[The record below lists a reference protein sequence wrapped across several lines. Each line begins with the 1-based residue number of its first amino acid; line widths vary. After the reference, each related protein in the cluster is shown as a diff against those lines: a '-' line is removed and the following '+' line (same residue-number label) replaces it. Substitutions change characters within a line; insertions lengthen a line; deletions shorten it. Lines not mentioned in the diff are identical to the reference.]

1 MEAKIR
7 ILAVDDDQYILQFL
21 KRTLENEGFAVT
33 VASDGESALALLPET
48 EPAIVLLDIKMPGL
62 DGYQVLERIRKDS
75 SIPVLMLTG
84 VPEVTA
90 AVNSFHLG
98 ADDFIRKPFL
108 TSVLVAHIRAKLRRA
123 SGNM

>member
-1 MEAKIR
+1 MEEKIR